1 MGGAIGYLMCSNV
14 FLPQSNYRSDPN
26 CEADLLIILS
36 KTSCSYSA
44 DSNSISKLRSLPA
57 IS

>member
-1 MGGAIGYLMCSNV
+1 MGDATVCLMCSNV
-14 FLPQSNYRSDPN
+14 FLPQSNYRSAPN
-26 CEADLLIILS
+26 YEADLLIILP
-36 KTSCSYSA
+36 KTSCGYSA